1 MWFLWIL
8 LAVGASGAPQ
18 NSVDRD
24 LSVVSWNI
32 NGVRKFGHL
41 PSEVAFLANQDIVL
55 LQETFAREDSELLEI
70 RGFYSHHS
78 RALPRPGGRNVW
90 GLSSYFK
97 TSTFAAG
104 FWVKIFVPAD
114 WILVSRW
121 KTENSAGLM
130 VVNAYIPAHTS
141 GFAAHDVATL
151 RETIGDLLTNFPG
164 DVFVIGGDFN
174 LDRFRDDVSNAM
186 AK

>member
-1 MWFLWIL
+1 M
-8 LAVGASGAPQ
+8 Q
-18 NSVDRD
+18 VD
-24 LSVVSWNI
+24 VV
-32 NGVRKFGHL
+32 
-41 PSEVAFLANQDIVL
+41 
-55 LQETFAREDSELLEI
+55 
-70 RGFYSHHS
+70 
-78 RALPRPGGRNVW
+78 
-90 GLSSYFK
+90 K

-151 RETIGDLLTNFPG
+151 RETIEDLLTNFPG
-164 DVFVIGGDFN
+164 DVFAIGGDFN